1 MPPRN
6 IIFYR
11 DGVSEGEY
19 AQVTKHEIE
28 QIKGKRGFPWNGLEP
43 VLTVMSFRGVP
54 RDANTRGIL
63 ATAALHRGWQ
73 AVRIR
78 PLSCLSLAVF
88 LKLSV
93 TTHRHHIRFFPKE

>member
-1 MPPRN
+1 M
-6 IIFYR
+6 
-11 DGVSEGEY
+11 SEGEY
-19 AQVTKHEIE
+19 AKVTEKEIE
-28 QIKGKRGFPWNGLEP
+28 QIKGKRGFPWSGLEP

-54 RDANTRGIL
+54 GDANTRGIL

-78 PLSCLSLAVF
+78 PLLCLSPAVF

-93 TTHRHHIRFFPKE
+93 THRHHVRFFPKE